1 MTKKT
6 FEKLELIILLQPIL
20 LILLRYFVDNHV
32 ISPLISLIIG
42 LIILILMWFYLYRLK
57 KRLFNKKTK

>member
-20 LILLRYFVDNHV
+20 LILLRYFVDNNV

-42 LIILILMWFYLYRLK
+42 LILLILMWFYLYRLK
-57 KRLFNKKTK
+57 KRYFNKKSK

>member
-20 LILLRYFVDNHV
+20 LILLRYFVDNNV

-42 LIILILMWFYLYRLK
+42 LILMILMWFYLYRLK
-57 KRLFNKKTK
+57 KRYFNKKSK

>member
-1 MTKKT
+1 MNKKT